1 MKVVGISGSPRTGGN
16 SDILLDCV
24 LEGAM
29 CAGARVVKVALSGLS
44 FSPCLECGGCDTSGV
59 CVLRDDLEPL
69 YGTIG
74 SADALVVAAPIFFG
88 SVSAQLKMMID
99 RFQCRWIAKY
109 VLKARRPVKKKRR
122 GVFLCVAGERRK
134 KAFTNA
140 GAVIRAFFATVD
152 TEYSGEL
159 LCGAVEKKGDVVKD
173 KRSLRRA
180 FELGRSLV

>member
-29 CAGARVVKVALSGLS
+29 CAGARVEKVALNGLE
-44 FSPCLECGGCDTSGV
+44 FSPCLECGGCEKSGV
-59 CVLRDDLEPL
+59 CVLRDDLEPV

-74 SADALVVAAPIFFG
+74 SADALVVASPIFFG
-88 SVSAQLKMMID
+88 GVSAQLKMMID

-109 VLKARRPVKKKRR
+109 ILGAGRPAQKKRK
-122 GVFLCVAGERRK
+122 GVFLSVAGARK
-134 KAFTNA
+134 KQAFTNA
-140 GAVIRAFFATVD
+140 GDVVRAFFATVD

-159 LCGAVEKKGDVVKD
+159 LCGAVEKKGDVVRD
-173 KRSLRRA
+173 KRSLRKA